1 MSCSDGVPLLPVL
14 LSAGCVLLS
23 LLRGIEKCFGALH
36 LHDCASL
43 FAVAE
48 SRYAE
53 LMLACTIDFPTCCR
67 YDTGSYA
74 AYVLGDFSFI
84 YLQVSTTRGGGG
96 GRDGHD
102 CTTLTI
108 NSRALAQWTMLPPAK
123 STVCGGDLRVYVHLL
138 LRVFRVRFVAVL
150 RTQVCGMFAICVLS
164 VVVFLELLHS

>member
-1 MSCSDGVPLLPVL
+1 MRSV
-14 LSAGCVLLS
+14 
-23 LLRGIEKCFGALH
+23 FGALH

-48 SRYAE
+48 SRYSE

-84 YLQVSTTRGGGG
+84 YLQVSTLRGGGG

-123 STVCGGDLRVYVHLL
+123 STVCGGDFRVYVHLVVASFPSAICCSIAYAGVWHVCH
-138 LRVFRVRFVAVL
+138 LRVERSHF
-150 RTQVCGMFAICVLS
+150 S
-164 VVVFLELLHS
+164 

>member
-1 MSCSDGVPLLPVL
+1 MRSV
-14 LSAGCVLLS
+14 
-23 LLRGIEKCFGALH
+23 FGALH

-53 LMLACTIDFPTCCR
+53 LMLACTIDVPTCCR

-108 NSRALAQWTMLPPAK
+108 NSRALGTVDYAASGQIHCVRGGFSSICSSCCEFFVCDLLQYCVRRCVACLPF
-123 STVCGGDLRVYVHLL
+123 SC
-138 LRVFRVRFVAVL
+138 
-150 RTQVCGMFAICVLS
+150 
-164 VVVFLELLHS
+164 

>member
-1 MSCSDGVPLLPVL
+1 MRSV
-14 LSAGCVLLS
+14 
-23 LLRGIEKCFGALH
+23 FGALH

-53 LMLACTIDFPTCCR
+53 LMLACTIDVPTCCR
-67 YDTGSYA
+67 YDTGSYAAYVLGDFSFNLLPLRHWKYA

-108 NSRALAQWTMLPPAK
+108 NSRALGTVDYAASGQIHCVRGGFSSICSSCCEFFVCDLLQYCVRRCVACLPF
-123 STVCGGDLRVYVHLL
+123 SC
-138 LRVFRVRFVAVL
+138 
-150 RTQVCGMFAICVLS
+150 
-164 VVVFLELLHS
+164 